1 MYPGAVDFLTSPWA
15 RMPLVWRPRSL
26 IAINTPKS
34 AASCLWKLRFHGVCL
49 GCRESTNTEQK
60 REEEEVGNALAV
72 RVTLV
77 SQPFTW
83 NSDAVPT
90 CVRCPHIQLNICYF
104 KGQILIWSTKHLPT
118 KHNWFP
124 QTHFHVQFSTF
135 GRQCFLL
142 FNISRHIKKNPFFS
156 IPTLH
161 THCDLPVTVV
171 GQLAKSWYNRGKN
184 TCGGPKVRGLL
195 IQQMSQLKCQWWGL
209 YTVLPLV

>member
-1 MYPGAVDFLTSPWA
+1 
-15 RMPLVWRPRSL
+15 MPLKIEVPWCVSGMPRKHQHR
-26 IAINTPKS
+26 AEE
-34 AASCLWKLRFHGVCL
+34 GGGGGGECL
-49 GCRESTNTEQK
+49 GCEI
-60 REEEEVGNALAV
+60 
-72 RVTLV
+72 TLV

-83 NSDAVPT
+83 NSYAVPT

-142 FNISRHIKKNPFFS
+142 FNISRHIKKKNPFFS

-184 TCGGPKVRGLL
+184 TGGGSK
-195 IQQMSQLKCQWWGL
+195 SQRTFNPTNVTIKMPVMRTAHRVVISLAVLKKRNR
-209 YTVLPLV
+209 VV